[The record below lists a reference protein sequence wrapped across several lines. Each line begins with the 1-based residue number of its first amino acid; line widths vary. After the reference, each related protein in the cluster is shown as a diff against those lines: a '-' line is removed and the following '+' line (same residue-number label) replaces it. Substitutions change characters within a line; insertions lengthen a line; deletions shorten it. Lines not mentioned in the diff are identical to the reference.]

1 VHRAARPGATLLLS
15 AFSDVNAEGREWPRP
30 MVSEEQL
37 RQTLGDAGWDI
48 AELSTIDLSIDLP
61 TDLPMDNAND
71 HAVMWMLVARR

>member
-1 VHRAARPGATLLLS
+1 
-15 AFSDVNAEGREWPRP
+15 

-71 HAVMWMLVARR
+71 HAEMWMLVARR